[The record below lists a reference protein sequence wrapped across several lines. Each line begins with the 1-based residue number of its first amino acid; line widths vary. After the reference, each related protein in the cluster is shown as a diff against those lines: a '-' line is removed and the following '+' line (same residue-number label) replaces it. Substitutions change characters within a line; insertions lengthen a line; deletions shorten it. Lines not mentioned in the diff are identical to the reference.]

1 LRSAITAC
9 IATAHSTGIDDRW
22 KLNQQAITR
31 GLDDT
36 AAMLDDQFIGDGA
49 MFA

>member
-1 LRSAITAC
+1 LHR
-9 IATAHSTGIDDRW
+9 HRPFHRIDDRW
-22 KLNQQAITR
+22 KLDQQAITC